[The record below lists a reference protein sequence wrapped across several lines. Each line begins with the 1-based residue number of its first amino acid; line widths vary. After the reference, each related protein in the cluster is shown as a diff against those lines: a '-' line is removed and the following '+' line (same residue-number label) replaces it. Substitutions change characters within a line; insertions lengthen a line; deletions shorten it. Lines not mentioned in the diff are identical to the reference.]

1 MKEIDKFDFETVKK
15 IIKYVTEG
23 EKYIDESKH
32 ASWEDYVLDSY
43 VNHSNGVDVEST
55 IALLKAIDKN
65 PDMST
70 VDDALEIQQK
80 TNDNVGFLKLTIII
94 IFQVII
100 QKFCL
105 FLIFLTGLVK
115 RECLLLYIIF

>member
-15 IIKYVTEG
+15 IIKYFTEG

-55 IALLKAIDKN
+55 IELLKAIDKN

-70 VDDALEIQQK
+70 VDHTLEIQQN
-80 TNDNVGFLKLTIII
+80 TNDNIGFLKLTI
-94 IFQVII
+94 FETI
-100 QKFCL
+100 QFSKYGKDF
-105 FLIFLTGLVK
+105 K
-115 RECLLLYIIF
+115 RYIDKKINANKNNIEKI

>member
-80 TNDNVGFLKLTIII
+80 TNDNVGFLKLTI
-94 IFQVII
+94 FEAI
-100 QKFCL
+100 QFSKYGKDF
-105 FLIFLTGLVK
+105 K
-115 RECLLLYIIF
+115 RYVDKKIKANENNIERI

>member
-70 VDDALEIQQK
+70 IDDALEIQQK
-80 TNDNVGFLKLTIII
+80 TNDNVGFLKLTI
-94 IFQVII
+94 FETI
-100 QKFCL
+100 QFSKYGKDF
-105 FLIFLTGLVK
+105 K
-115 RECLLLYIIF
+115 RYVDKKIKANENNIERI

>member
-80 TNDNVGFLKLTIII
+80 TNDNVGFLKLTI
-94 IFQVII
+94 FETI
-100 QKFCL
+100 QFSKYGKDF
-105 FLIFLTGLVK
+105 K
-115 RECLLLYIIF
+115 RYVDKKIKANENNIERI